1 MERLSQLLGIS
12 EPGNRRRY
20 LIAALIAAILLGIW
34 FSNFS
39 STKVDA
45 TSSVLTEVLSPSIFL
60 VHIAGA
66 VERPGLYEVSA
77 GARVS
82 DAVELAGGF
91 SQGAIESSV
100 NLARL
105 VSDGEQVVVLH
116 EDQLGVVGDY
126 VSLNRA
132 SSSQLESL
140 PGIGPSTAK
149 KIIDHRSKIGSF
161 SSVEQITD
169 VPGIGSK
176 LFEQIR
182 DQLTL

>member
-1 MERLSQLLGIS
+1 MERLSQLLGNS
-12 EPGNRRRY
+12 EPGNKRRY
-20 LIAALIAAILLGIW
+20 LVAALVVAVLLGIW

-45 TSSVLTEVLSPSIFL
+45 TSPVLTEVISPSTFL

-66 VERPGLYEVSA
+66 VQRPGLYEVAA

-82 DAVELAGGF
+82 EAVELAGGF
-91 SQGAIESSV
+91 AQGAIESSV

-116 EDQLGVVGDY
+116 EDQLGVEGDY

-132 SSSQLESL
+132 NSSQLESL